1 MKILIVEDDF
11 TCRHLLQIYL
21 ADHGQV
27 FVAINGKEALE
38 AVRQAIKDKRPFDL
52 ICLDVMMPEMDGWET
67 LKQIRE
73 IEEWNGISGLDCAK
87 VIMTTARSKK
97 EDIIKSFREGC
108 EAYIV
113 KPVRKPALLEQ
124 MSKLGLLAPAK

>member
-21 ADHGQV
+21 ANYGPT
-27 FVAINGKEALE
+27 FIAINGLEAIA
-38 AVRQAIKDKRPFDL
+38 AVRQALADKQPYDL
-52 ICLDVMMPEMDGWET
+52 ICLDVMMPGMDGWET
-67 LKQIRE
+67 LRQIRE
-73 IEEWNGISGLDCAK
+73 MEEWNGISGLDCAK
-87 VIMTTARSKK
+87 VIMTTARSEN

-113 KPVRKPALLEQ
+113 KPVRKPALIEQ
-124 MSKLGLLAPAK
+124 MARLGLLEHAR